1 MTTIEITLPDALV
14 EGAKGAGLLPP
25 GAIEDLLRRTLAADR
40 LTRLQQARDALVT
53 HSEEAMSQQEINAQI
68 KSYRQ
73 DQRMAAGS

>member
-14 EGAKGAGLLPP
+14 QGAKAADLHPP

-73 DQRMAAGS
+73 DQRMAGS